1 MKVPKFF
8 LIKGVQ
14 LLFRGGGWGR
24 GQKSSAN
31 QILLGFSLDAP
42 WMLIGCSLDARW
54 MLIGCSLDAH
64 WMLFDAPLILFQG

>member
-14 LLFRGGGWGR
+14 LLFRGGGGGGVKNPVLIR
-24 GQKSSAN
+24 
-31 QILLGFSLDAP
+31 FSLD
-42 WMLIGCSLDARW
+42 SLW

-64 WMLFDAPLILFQG
+64 WMLIGCSLDAL

>member
-42 WMLIGCSLDARW
+42 WMLLGCSLDSPW
-54 MLIGCSLDAH
+54 
-64 WMLFDAPLILFQG
+64 ILHVKFPMKANSNCAI